1 VRVGLLGGATMVD
14 PNTGVFE
21 FAAVPP
27 GSYYLI
33 AQTQGPAQQRMSA
46 RLPLDVGNGDIT
58 GVPVRLTPPLVL
70 NGSITVEGTQ
80 PAINYGSLRL
90 NFVPA
95 QQGQNGQAQVKA
107 DTTFQAQL
115 DADSYTLEV
124 NGLPDGYY
132 LKTVKLSGREIPDA
146 ALDLVIE
153 IPHGATTTADFTALA
168 AQLTSPLPDGLIDF
182 FHVNTDAG
190 APELALATARRLV
203 ADQPTRAVAVVRCRI
218 PRTFIDCNRRI
229 DASPDEFRA
238 GKVTPGVMP
247 WITTAEDRA
256 RLRGAYDRY
265 VAAVRDAA
273 AALGPTGALLLLH
286 SYAPRS
292 VDVEVDLQ
300 IVPSLRRAYQPD
312 REPTWPL
319 RPEVDV
325 IGRALDGTDHAPPAV
340 VGALRGELA
349 GLGIAVADS
358 ATYPLHPSTLA
369 WDHVV
374 RRPGRTL
381 CLEVRRD
388 LLADPFDPFVEM
400 TIGAAKV
407 ARLVGPF
414 VRAIQRWW

>member
-1 VRVGLLGGATMVD
+1 MLPASI
-14 PNTGVFE
+14 
-21 FAAVPP
+21 P
-27 GSYYLI
+27 GI
-33 AQTQGPAQQRMSA
+33 
-46 RLPLDVGNGDIT
+46 LDV
-58 GVPVRLTPPLVL
+58 VL
-70 NGSITVEGTQ
+70 IRG
-80 PAINYGSLRL
+80 A
-90 NFVPA
+90 
-95 QQGQNGQAQVKA
+95 QAQP
-107 DTTFQAQL
+107 
-115 DADSYTLEV
+115 E
-124 NGLPDGYY
+124 
-132 LKTVKLSGREIPDA
+132 A

-153 IPHGATTTADFTALA
+153 VPHGATTTADFTALA
-168 AQLTSPLPDGLIDF
+168 AQLTSPLPDDLIAF

-203 ADQPTRAVAVVRCRI
+203 TDQPARSVAILRCRI

-229 DASPDEFRA
+229 DAAPDEFRA

-256 RLRGAYDRY
+256 VLRAAYDRY
-265 VAAVRDAA
+265 VGAVRDAA
-273 AALGPTGALLLLH
+273 GELGPGGAMLLLH

-312 REPTWPL
+312 RESTWPL

-369 WDHVV
+369 WDHVMA
-374 RRPGRTL
+374 RPGRAL
-381 CLEVRRD
+381 CVEFRRD
-388 LLADPFDPFVEM
+388 LLAERFVPFVELR
-400 TIGAAKV
+400 IADAQVDRLAAPL
-407 ARLVGPF
+407 ARAL
-414 VRAIQRWW
+414 ARWWA